1 LEVLEY
7 CESADTI
14 KREQYY
20 LDLYKPEYNICHIA
34 GSSLGR
40 ITGDETRLKLRNAW
54 LIRLHKNNL
63 SDVSLREYTLDTLTE
78 KLEICAS
85 NIAKLF
91 KRFEQIKAA
100 TKSKV
105 TMETRLK
112 ILASTITSQAV
123 IVTDL
128 TSGVSTRY
136 LSARRAAD
144 ALGISNSTVMNK
156 LNNKN
161 TKAYKGRYVIK
172 GVVEIAA
179 TQGLIKINNIIRTV
193 RSDVLSKLI
202 LGVWIFCVRDLK
214 SGSNPDMS

>member
-1 LEVLEY
+1 
-7 CESADTI
+7 
-14 KREQYY
+14 
-20 LDLYKPEYNICHIA
+20 
-34 GSSLGR
+34 
-40 ITGDETRLKLRNAW
+40 LRNEK
-54 LIRLHKNNL
+54 LDKNNL

-85 NIAKLF
+85 NIAKLL

-112 ILASTITSQAV
+112 ILASTITLQAV

-144 ALGISNSTVMNK
+144 TLGISNSTVTNK

-172 GVVEIAA
+172 V
-179 TQGLIKINNIIRTV
+179 
-193 RSDVLSKLI
+193 
-202 LGVWIFCVRDLK
+202 
-214 SGSNPDMS
+214 